1 MLTEAIPNKFPLR
14 EATQQRNFKGTGML
28 PLQSQV
34 LWKIEYGIVRTCAYY
49 EEGTR
54 SILGYWGKGEVVGSP
69 FSGLSPYGIECLTDV
84 RVSMLLKSSWSQ
96 VIDDIISHTRQM
108 EELLYISGYERT
120 SQRLLHFL
128 VWLAKKFGQTVQ
140 GGMLINIPLTHE
152 SIADSVASTRVTITR
167 LLRQFEREGIIH
179 RQSRSIVLA
188 NNVLN

>member
-1 MLTEAIPNKFPLR
+1 MLTAAVNNKVPLY
-14 EATQQRNFKGTGML
+14 EATQQRTFKGTGML

-34 LWKIEYGIVRTCAYY
+34 LWKIECGIVRTCTYY

-54 SILGYWGKGEVVGSP
+54 SILGYWGKGEVVGSA

-84 RVSMLLKSSWSQ
+84 KATMWPKSSWHQ
-96 VIDDIISHTRQM
+96 VIDDIMLHNRRV

-128 VWLAKKFGQTVQ
+128 VWLGKKFGQTVQ
-140 GGMLINIPLTHE
+140 GGTLIDIPLTHE
-152 SIADSVASTRVTITR
+152 SIADSVGSTRVTITR
-167 LLRQFEREGIIH
+167 LLKKFEREGIIH

-188 NNVLN
+188 KNILS